1 MRGLKIGNQANQNK
15 PGSRQKASL
24 DPKDGSDSV
33 NVKTYDVTSGKEGAR
48 TVKKGS
54 PADKVSKEFGREIDF
69 GSDAS
74 QTKPAGESKASNGTN
89 RNTGATKSTYGS
101 LSPNFKGK
109 AKDKN
114 NRTVDFSTNNND
126 SRRKEKFRLY

>member
-1 MRGLKIGNQANQNK
+1 MRGLKIGNQANPNK
-15 PGSRQKASL
+15 PGSRQKSSL

-33 NVKTYDVTSGKEGAR
+33 NIKTYDVTSGTEGAR

-54 PADKVSKEFGREIDF
+54 PADKMSKEFGREIDF
-69 GSDAS
+69 GGSAS
-74 QTKPAGESKASNGTN
+74 QDKPKGKAKQSNATN

-101 LSPNFKGK
+101 LSPNFKGR
-109 AKDKN
+109 AKDSK

-126 SRRKEKFRLY
+126 SRRKEKFRLL

>member
-33 NVKTYDVTSGKEGAR
+33 NIKTYDVTSGKEGAR

-54 PADKVSKEFGREIDF
+54 PDKVSKEFGREIDF
-69 GSDAS
+69 GSSAS
-74 QTKPAGESKASNGTN
+74 QTKPAGKSKASNSTN

-101 LSPNFKGK
+101 LSANFKGK

-114 NRTVDFSTNNND
+114 NKTVDFSTNNND
-126 SRRKEKFRLY
+126 SRRGEKFRLY